1 MFFYHNNDN
10 DDYDESTGNLDGG
23 GVTSEVGVGGKK
35 SEEVELSSSQPRK
48 TMCATAGPQA
58 CFLSVVHSYGISK
71 RKLNKCKFWF
81 K

>member
-1 MFFYHNNDN
+1 MIFFYHNNDH

-35 SEEVELSSSQPRK
+35 SEEVELSSSQPGVRK

-58 CFLSVVHSYGISK
+58 CFLSVVHSYGI
-71 RKLNKCKFWF
+71 
-81 K
+81 